1 MVKLTVVPV
10 IPLALSEAMKTA
22 MFAISSSV
30 MSRRAWVLLARNSCH
45 CSQVIPD
52 ESGAGDSRPDHQG
65 AGRGWRGVQRADRAA
80 PSRATGALLSDARI
94 VTGRRGRPTGHAAG
108 RLAGSRRVR
117 GTRLVPHLALP
128 DRHQQVPQHASVG
141 QPAPGPGAGPAPG

>member
-30 MSRRAWVLLARNSCH
+30 MSRRGWVLLASNSCH

-52 ESGAGDSRPDHQG
+52 ALARGSKASLIVRVSGMRLWPQTDH
-65 AGRGWRGVQRADRAA
+65 AN
-80 PSRATGALLSDARI
+80 ALRCEL
-94 VTGRRGRPTGHAAG
+94 GG
-108 RLAGSRRVR
+108 
-117 GTRLVPHLALP
+117 
-128 DRHQQVPQHASVG
+128 
-141 QPAPGPGAGPAPG
+141 